1 MFNSFLSKFKLLF
14 GADTVVT
21 ETPTQDSNRVVFSPK
36 KTSKSDAAKAVV
48 TPVAPVVIIP
58 PVDTQAQA
66 KATAA
71 ATAIIEN
78 ARRIEADIKVKE
90 SEIFS
95 RLKSLDEKERYLI
108 QKEQNIDNKDLTI
121 SKKQEQIEELYKKQ
135 LEKLETISGLD
146 VAKAKE
152 ILMSSA
158 EKKMANWLA
167 RKIDEAKESL
177 RTRQEELAKELILE
191 GITHGIT
198 DYVAEYTV
206 STFTLP
212 DEKIKGKIIGRE
224 GRNIRAFEKA
234 TGVELEMDDGNDVR
248 ISSFDSTRREI
259 ARISLEKLI
268 RDGRIQPVRIE
279 EIVMQT
285 KNEMDK
291 ILVNEGRKICQEVG
305 VYNLPLE
312 LIQYIGKFKF
322 RYSYGQNLAKHTI
335 EAVKIAVAIAG
346 ELKADINTVRL
357 GTLFHDVGKVIV
369 DQEGTHI
376 DLGVELL
383 RKFKMS
389 EAVINAVAE
398 HHEDKPFSSV
408 ESIIVYLGDAASGAR
423 PGARY
428 EVHEEYLKRMQN
440 IEDVAKSFP
449 GVISVAAYQAGRE
462 VMVIVEPNT
471 VSDDEAKV
479 LSQNIADKLDEE
491 AKWAGQIKVNVIRE
505 FKTSSTIIGSKVDKN
520 AVKNG
525 A

>member
-1 MFNSFLSKFKLLF
+1 MFNSFLSKFKVLF
-14 GADTVVT
+14 GGETTVQT
-21 ETPTQDSNRVVFSPK
+21 DTPTSNRVVFTPK
-36 KTSKSDAAKAVV
+36 KTENNVKEVTKIVKEIVTVPADPKAAA
-48 TPVAPVVIIP
+48 A
-58 PVDTQAQA
+58 AQA
-66 KATAA
+66 L
-71 ATAIIEN
+71 IDN
-78 ARRIEADIKVKE
+78 AKRIEADIKVKE
-90 SEIFS
+90 AEIFA
-95 RLKSLDEKERYLI
+95 RLKSLDEKERYLL
-108 QKEQNIDNKDLTI
+108 QKEQNIDSKDLVI

-135 LEKLETISGLD
+135 LDKLETISGLD

-177 RTRQEELAKELILE
+177 RTRQEELQKELVLNS
-191 GITHGIT
+191 ITHGIT

-212 DEKIKGKIIGRE
+212 DEKVKGKIIGRE

-259 ARISLEKLI
+259 ARIALEKLI

-279 EIVMQT
+279 EIVSQT

-291 ILVNEGRKICQEVG
+291 ILINEGRKICQEVG
-305 VYNLPLE
+305 VYNIPLE
-312 LIQYIGKFKF
+312 LIQHVGKFKF

-335 EAVKIAVAIAG
+335 EAVKIAVAIAN
-346 ELKADINTVRL
+346 ELHADVNTVRL

-383 RKFKMS
+383 RKFKMP

-462 VMVIVEPNT
+462 VMVIVEPST

-505 FKTSSTIIGSKVDKN
+505 FKTSSTIIGSKIDKN

>member
-1 MFNSFLSKFKLLF
+1 MFNSFLSKFKVLF
-14 GADTVVT
+14 GGNTSTTTKSEAVPTTTDT
-21 ETPTQDSNRVVFSPK
+21 SNRVVFTPK
-36 KTSKSDAAKAVV
+36 NEKKEVKEVKKVVKEIVVVQADPQAAAKA
-48 TPVAPVVIIP
+48 
-58 PVDTQAQA
+58 QALIDNA
-66 KATAA
+66 K
-71 ATAIIEN
+71 
-78 ARRIEADIKVKE
+78 RIEADIKVKE
-90 SEIFS
+90 AEIFA

-108 QKEQNIDNKDLTI
+108 QKEQNIDNKDLQI

-135 LEKLETISGLD
+135 LDKLETISGLD

-152 ILMSSA
+152 VLMSST

-167 RKIDEAKESL
+167 RKIDETKESL
-177 RTRQEELAKELILE
+177 RTRTEELQKELILD
-191 GITHGIT
+191 GISHGIT

-234 TGVELEMDDGNDVR
+234 TGVELEMDDGNDIR
-248 ISSFDSTRREI
+248 ISSFDSTRREV
-259 ARISLEKLI
+259 ARIALEKLI

-279 EIVMQT
+279 EIVAQT

-291 ILVNEGRKICQEVG
+291 ILVNEGRKICQEIG
-305 VYNLPLE
+305 VYNIPLE
-312 LIQYIGKFKF
+312 LIQHVGKFKF

-335 EAVKIAVAIAG
+335 EAVKIAVALAN
-346 ELKADINTVRL
+346 ELHADVNTVRL

-383 RKFKMS
+383 RKFKMP

-462 VMVIVEPNT
+462 VMVIVEPST

-505 FKTSSTIIGSKVDKN
+505 FKTSAVIIGSKIDKN